1 MRIGVFGGA
10 FDPVHYGHLIL
21 AEQCREQARLDAVWF
36 VPAAHHPFK
45 AGPAVTPFDRR
56 SEMLH
61 LAVVGHPAFRVDE
74 IEKHRPGPSYTADTL
89 DELQR
94 LHPDAELHLLLGS
107 DTLPEFP
114 RWYEPRRILRT
125 AALVVMERPGHPVPP
140 AEELRSALGLPAAE
154 PLRMQQVTVPLIDLS
169 SRDIRRRVAE
179 GRTVRYM
186 LPRAVE
192 VYIAEKGLYRSAG
205 VGEASVGA

>member
-36 VPAAHHPFK
+36 VPAARHPFK
-45 AGPAVTPFDRR
+45 AGSTAAPFERR
-56 SEMLH
+56 AEMLQ
-61 LAVVGHPAFRVDE
+61 LAIAGHPAFRVDE
-74 IEKHRPGPSYTADTL
+74 IEKDRPGPSYTADTL

-94 LHPDAELHLLLGS
+94 CHPDAELHLLVGS

-114 RWYEPRRILRT
+114 HWHEPGRIART
-125 AALVVMERPGHPVPP
+125 AALVVMERPGHPIP
-140 AEELRSALGLPAAE
+140 AAAELQSALALPPDV
-154 PLRMQQVTVPLIDLS
+154 PLRFQVVEVPLIDLS
-169 SRDIRRRVAE
+169 SRDIRRRVAQ
-179 GRTVRYM
+179 GHTIRYM

-192 VYIAEKGLYRSAG
+192 VYIGEKGLYR
-205 VGEASVGA
+205 

>member
-1 MRIGVFGGA
+1 MRIGVFGGT

-36 VPAAHHPFK
+36 VPAARHPLK
-45 AGPAVTPFDRR
+45 TDRAITPFERR
-56 SEMLH
+56 AEMLR
-61 LAVVGHPAFRVDE
+61 LAIVGQPAFRVDE
-74 IEKHRPGPSYTADTL
+74 IEKDRPGPSYTADTL
-89 DELQR
+89 DELKR

-114 RWYEPRRILRT
+114 RWHEIARIVRS

-140 AEELRSALGLPAAE
+140 AEELRAAIGLPAHE
-154 PLRMQQVTVPLIDLS
+154 PLRVQQVAVPLIDLS
-169 SRDIRRRVAE
+169 SRDIRRRVSE
-179 GRTVRYM
+179 GRTIRYM

-192 VYIAEKGLYRSAG
+192 VYIGEKGLYRPPAGESSAILP
-205 VGEASVGA
+205 